1 MKTID
6 MLMVIIIAALAAI
19 GPMTLSYLI
28 GGWVQAKLSP
38 FSFNDIPDLTGKV
51 ALVTGVN
58 TGIGKVTAIQLAMKG
73 AKVIG
78 TVRSPEKGNIL
89 TQEVSPSI
97 NDYLFCIRKLC

>member
-6 MLMVIIIAALAAI
+6 VLVVVVIAALAAI
-19 GPMTLSYLI
+19 GPITLSYLI

-51 ALVTGVN
+51 AIVTGVN

-78 TVRSPEKGNIL
+78 TVRSPEKG
-89 TQEVSPSI
+89 
-97 NDYLFCIRKLC
+97 YLLHVEM

>member
-6 MLMVIIIAALAAI
+6 MLMVIMMAALAAI
-19 GPMTLSYLI
+19 GPMTLSYFI

-58 TGIGKVTAIQLAMKG
+58 TGIGKVTAIQMAMKG

-78 TVRSPEKGNIL
+78 TVRSLDKGG
-89 TQEVSPSI
+89 QSPASI
-97 NDYLFCIRKLC
+97 SAFIAF

>member
-6 MLMVIIIAALAAI
+6 LLIVIAMTALATI
-19 GPMTLSYLI
+19 GPMTLSYFI
-28 GGWVQAKLSP
+28 GGWVQARLSP

-58 TGIGKVTAIQLAMKG
+58 TGIGKVTAIQLAMRG

-78 TVRSPEKGNIL
+78 TVRSPEKG
-89 TQEVSPSI
+89 
-97 NDYLFCIRKLC
+97 